1 MSSDCKIEAGVAS
14 VQYCVDQLVD
24 HKSHPN
30 GWFFKHFRGFRQPVG
45 DSKAWS
51 TRILEPTDHIS
62 RVGQDSEVTKSTRS
76 VVIANPVHKVLSHVL
91 GNLISTVPRSLSKF

>member
-1 MSSDCKIEAGVAS
+1 MISDCRVEDGVAS
-14 VQYCVDQLVD
+14 LQCCVLQLVD
-24 HKSHPN
+24 QESHPN

-45 DSKAWS
+45 ARKAWS

-76 VVIANPVHKVLSHVL
+76 VVVANPVHKVEMSSHFA
-91 GNLISTVPRSLSKF
+91 KFYVSSSCLV